1 MTKRRPRFYDPKPL
15 IDAIEKLPNP
25 MYDKRHGYYLYVEG
39 MARSN
44 ETRVEHIVD
53 YSHELKVRDIKLIP
67 EGITKYFT
75 YRKDPIYKNT
85 YNYYIVRKGDD
96 KGFIKVSIRID
107 DFDSSKAWIKTIFI
121 TYHIK

>member
-25 MYDKRHGYYLYVEG
+25 MYDKRHGYYLYIEG
-39 MARSN
+39 MSRSN

-53 YSHELKVRDIKLIP
+53 CSHELKVRDIELIP
-67 EGITKYFT
+67 DGIKNYFS
-75 YRKDPIYKNT
+75 YNKDEKKDT
-85 YNYYIVRKGDD
+85 YNYYLKRKGMD
-96 KGFIKVSIRID
+96 KGFVKVSIQID
-107 DFDSSKAWIKTIFI
+107 STDRTKAWVKTIFI

>member
-25 MYDKRHGYYLYVEG
+25 MYDKRHGYYLYIEG

-44 ETRVEHIVD
+44 ETRVDHIVD
-53 YSHELKVRDIKLIP
+53 YSHELKVRDIELIP
-67 EGITKYFT
+67 DGIKNYFS
-75 YRKDPIYKNT
+75 YNKDEKKDT
-85 YNYYIVRKGDD
+85 YNYYLKRKGMD
-96 KGFIKVSIRID
+96 KGFVKVSIQID
-107 DFDSSKAWIKTIFI
+107 SKDRTKAWVKTIFI

>member
-25 MYDKRHGYYLYVEG
+25 MYDKRHGYYLYIEG

-53 YSHELKVRDIKLIP
+53 YSHELKVRDIELIP
-67 EGITKYFT
+67 DGIKNYFS
-75 YRKDPIYKNT
+75 YNKDEKKDT
-85 YNYYIVRKGDD
+85 YNYYLKRKGMD
-96 KGFIKVSIRID
+96 KGFVKVSIQID
-107 DFDSSKAWIKTIFI
+107 STDRTKAWVKTIFI